1 MKDFLCSEQMCL
13 LFRQP
18 PFSPVLI
25 TEILYIICRG
35 TRIKTFFPC
44 PSYFFFKSRSVKFTQ
59 VGWQREAPHR
69 RKRKASQLYKH
80 GFKSSLSK

>member
-35 TRIKTFFPC
+35 TRIKTLFPC
-44 PSYFFFKSRSVKFTQ
+44 LSYFFFKSRSVKFTQ
-59 VGWQREAPHR
+59 VGWQREAPHCTDGR
-69 RKRKASQLYKH
+69 EKP
-80 GFKSSLSK
+80 LSFTNMGSNQA